1 MERDLTKAFEQI
13 DQFVNNN
20 KEKKFDVVF
29 PEFRKQI
36 NIIGLQCGVTGIAL
50 FEKWMNSKKESGN
63 IAH

>member
-1 MERDLTKAFEQI
+1 MERDLTRAFEQI

-20 KEKKFDVVF
+20 KGKKFDVVF

-36 NIIGLQCGVTGIAL
+36 NIIGLKYGVTGITL
-50 FEKWMNSKKESGN
+50 FEKWTNSKKESEN